1 MHTYPVTLTRLEN
14 GQIMAEFPDVPE
26 ALTYG
31 ENDELALQ
39 WAQDALHEALDQY
52 MTMRRDIPTPGP
64 VAKRGVSVAPMVDI
78 KLSIYQAM
86 REKGVTQE
94 RLASL
99 LGCDARQV
107 RRLLDIFHNST
118 LPQLIAALEVLG
130 YRLEARAMPAIA
142 TPPDAE
148 ALSISIN

>member
-1 MHTYPVTLTRLEN
+1 MYTYPVTLTRLDN

-31 ENDELALQ
+31 ETEEHALEH
-39 WAQDALHEALDQY
+39 AQDALYEALDQY
-52 MTMRRDIPTPGP
+52 MTMRKDVPVPGL
-64 VAKRGVSVAPMVDI
+64 VNGYSVSVEPMIAV

-86 REKGVTQE
+86 REKGLTQD

-118 LPQLIAALEVLG
+118 LPQLVTALEALD
-130 YRLEARAMPAIA
+130 YRLEVQTVPVYRKAPGAAA
-142 TPPDAE
+142 AH
-148 ALSISIN
+148 A

>member
-1 MHTYPVTLTRLEN
+1 MYTYPVTITRLEN
-14 GQIMAEFPDVPE
+14 GQYMAEFPDVPE

-31 ENDELALQ
+31 ENEELALQ
-39 WAQDALHEALDQY
+39 WAQDALHEALDHY
-52 MTMRRDIPTPGP
+52 MAMRRDIPPPGP
-64 VAKRGVSVAPMVDI
+64 VAKRGVSVEAMADI
-78 KLSIYQAM
+78 KLHIYQSM
-86 REKGVTQE
+86 REKGLTQE

-130 YRLEARAMPAIA
+130 YRLEMQVMPTAEGGLL
-142 TPPDAE
+142 DAVT
-148 ALSISIN
+148 L

>member
-1 MHTYPVTLTRLEN
+1 MYTYPVALTRLEN

-31 ENDELALQ
+31 ETEELALVH
-39 WAQDALHEALDQY
+39 AQDALYEALDQY
-52 MTMRRDIPTPGP
+52 MTMRKDVPAPG
-64 VAKRGVSVAPMVDI
+64 SVGGYSIAVEPMVAI

-86 REKGVTQE
+86 REKGLTQD

-99 LGCDARQV
+99 LECDARQV

-118 LPQLIAALEVLG
+118 LPQLIAALKALD
-130 YRLEARAMPAIA
+130 YRLEVQTVPAYRNTSGTA
-142 TPPDAE
+142 TVAY
-148 ALSISIN
+148 A